1 MATKLGRMA
10 RLALAAGAVALLGAA
25 ATPADAR
32 PFRMS
37 VSGDANTMD
46 PHSQNAGNVTLLL
59 RQIYEPLVFRGKKL
73 EIEPGLA
80 ASWQQLEPT
89 RWRFTLRPNVR
100 FSNGNAFNADD
111 VVYSIQRSLHEFSQ
125 YGIFTDTIGEA
136 VKVNDLTV
144 DIITKVPDPVLIDK
158 LTQVYMMDLEWSQA
172 NNATRPQNVRGR
184 EEAFTGRNAMGTGP
198 FVVRSREPDVRT
210 VLVQNPNW
218 WNNAARESNVTEI
231 VFQPIASAATR
242 TAALRSGEID
252 FILDPPVQDVPQ
264 LQAAQGLKVV
274 IGPEVRTIFMAFDT
288 SRDELLYSS
297 VKGRNPFKDIRV
309 RTAMYQAI
317 NIDAIHTR
325 VMRGQSVNTGSL
337 YPDAVNGYSK
347 ADDKRYPFDLNAARR
362 LMREAGYADGFE
374 VTLDCPNNRYI
385 NDEAICQAL
394 VAMWSQIGIKVNLL
408 AQPLATYFP
417 KIQRDDTSLYLLG
430 WGVPTYDAL
439 YSLQALLRTKDGQ
452 PGNGT
457 WNHGRFSDPDFD
469 ALIDKI
475 KLEANADARRA
486 LIAQVN
492 KLYHDRIPHIPLH
505 HQVIPWA
512 MRSNIDVVHRAD
524 NQLEVKW
531 VKVN

>member
-1 MATKLGRMA
+1 
-10 RLALAAGAVALLGAA
+10 
-25 ATPADAR
+25 
-32 PFRMS
+32 
-37 VSGDANTMD
+37 
-46 PHSQNAGNVTLLL
+46 
-59 RQIYEPLVFRGKKL
+59 
-73 EIEPGLA
+73 
-80 ASWQQLEPT
+80 
-89 RWRFTLRPNVR
+89 
-100 FSNGNAFNADD
+100 
-111 VVYSIQRSLHEFSQ
+111 
-125 YGIFTDTIGEA
+125 
-136 VKVNDLTV
+136 
-144 DIITKVPDPVLIDK
+144 
-158 LTQVYMMDLEWSQA
+158 
-172 NNATRPQNVRGR
+172 
-184 EEAFTGRNAMGTGP
+184 
-198 FVVRSREPDVRT
+198 
-210 VLVQNPNW
+210 
-218 WNNAARESNVTEI
+218 
-231 VFQPIASAATR
+231 
-242 TAALRSGEID
+242 
-252 FILDPPVQDVPQ
+252 
-264 LQAAQGLKVV
+264 
-274 IGPEVRTIFMAFDT
+274 
-288 SRDELLYSS
+288 

-347 ADDKRYPFDLNAARR
+347 ADDKRYPFDLAAARR

-394 VAMWSQIGIKVNLL
+394 VAMWSQIGIKANLL

-417 KIQRDDTSLYLLG
+417 KVQRDDTSLYLLG

-475 KLEANADARRA
+475 KLEVNADARRA